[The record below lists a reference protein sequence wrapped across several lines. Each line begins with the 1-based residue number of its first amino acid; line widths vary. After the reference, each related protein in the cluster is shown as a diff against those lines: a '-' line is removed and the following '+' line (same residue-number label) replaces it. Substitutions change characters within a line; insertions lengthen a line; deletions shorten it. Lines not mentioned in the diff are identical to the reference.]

1 MARPPFVAYRN
12 EQPTR
17 WEVGRLMSF
26 SAASLRRLVAAV
38 LTAALALPAAAAP
51 RSHSHAAKEPK
62 SDGGSRLEGRVLGA
76 DGKPARGAV
85 VVVRPVE
92 GGASSSSPPSDA
104 RGRFHI
110 QALHYGWADL
120 LVTTDK
126 GEFLGDQAIN
136 LPPGSKVI
144 IDFSLLETADKPAS
158 WWTDRRVEP
167 PAGVKTDQVAG
178 MAQSS
183 QKLIGVEYWKSPAGI
198 VILATVG
205 VVALGLIAAGGGKY
219 KTP

>member
-1 MARPPFVAYRN
+1 MV
-12 EQPTR
+12 
-17 WEVGRLMSF
+17 L
-26 SAASLRRLVAAV
+26 AAG
-38 LTAALALPAAAAP
+38 LALPAVASP
-51 RSHSHAAKEPK
+51 RSGSRAAKEPK
-62 SDGGSRLEGRVLGA
+62 STAGSRLEGRVLGP
-76 DGKPARGAV
+76 DGKPARRAV
-85 VVVRPVE
+85 VVVRPLESDV
-92 GGASSSSPPSDA
+92 SWSSPPSDS
-104 RGRFHI
+104 RGRFHL
-110 QALHYGWADL
+110 QGLPYGWADL
-120 LVTTDK
+120 VVTTEK

-136 LPPGSKVI
+136 LPPGSKVS
-144 IDFSLLETADKPAS
+144 IDFSLLETADTPAS

-198 VILATVG
+198 AILASVG